1 MREKYGKFY
10 ADWYD
15 ENGAR
20 HTKALPTKQEAR
32 QFKREREAEIL
43 LTKKARAS
51 ASKPNTAARSRRAQ
65 SRSIARR
72 GRKAGA
78 HTRTNSSRVSS
89 RRLPATHRSPR

>member
-20 HTKALPTKQEAR
+20 HTKALLTKQEAR

-43 LTKKARAS
+43 LAKKARAS
-51 ASKPNTAARSRRAQ
+51 ASKPNTAVRSRRVR
-65 SRSIARR
+65 SRSTARR
-72 GRKAGA
+72 GRKAEA
-78 HTRTNSSRVSS
+78 HTQTNSSRVSS
-89 RRLPATHRSPR
+89 RRLPATRRSRR